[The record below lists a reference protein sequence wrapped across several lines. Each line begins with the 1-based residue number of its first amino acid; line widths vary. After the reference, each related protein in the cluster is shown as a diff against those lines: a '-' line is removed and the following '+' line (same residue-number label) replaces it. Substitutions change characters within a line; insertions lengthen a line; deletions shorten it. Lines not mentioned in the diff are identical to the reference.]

1 MNCYGFHMNTR
12 HEAAHLVQDA
22 IDKAERSKKWTS
34 EKAGLAYA
42 TFNRKLAG
50 GSDFTL
56 NELARVAKALDI
68 PVIDLLPEDF
78 KASR

>member
-12 HEAAHLVQDA
+12 HEAADLVQDA
-22 IDKAERSKKWTS
+22 IERAERSKKWTS

-42 TFNRKLAG
+42 TFNRKLNG

-56 NELARVAKALDI
+56 NELARVARALDI
-68 PVIDLLPEDF
+68 PVTDLLPDDF
-78 KASR
+78 KVSR